1 MTLTQTI
8 SRSGVLSLVAGAL
21 CMAVV
26 MVMATWFCFAK
37 RMGGNNPD

>member
-8 SRSGVLSLVAGAL
+8 SRSGV
-21 CMAVV
+21 
-26 MVMATWFCFAK
+26 MVRATWFCFAK

>member
-1 MTLTQTI
+1 
-8 SRSGVLSLVAGAL
+8 VAGAL